1 MPQKISKTSKLYL
14 QNDNEIKSVITIII
28 FFIIISFPEMDNLSP
43 INPHTLRGQK
53 SSENVYLLPRLFFFL
68 FSLLASPHSVWSLP
82 TIFMIF
88 VSARKGGR
96 EKRLSQRSGEVN
108 MKKGYENSC

>member
-53 SSENVYLLPRLFFFL
+53 SSENVYLLPRLFFSF
-68 FSLLASPHSVWSLP
+68 FSTCFSPLCVVPSYYFYDFCLCQKGRQGKKTLP
-82 TIFMIF
+82 
-88 VSARKGGR
+88 
-96 EKRLSQRSGEVN
+96 EVR
-108 MKKGYENSC
+108 GS